1 MKKYFLFVMVTVSS
15 WSLVSCERGLKSESG
30 ESIVSFETKALCE
43 QASAMGLDESDIG
56 SFLFEVTDTKG
67 VVYSGLFRERP
78 EIVKVRAGECSF
90 SLRSRIYSGPEFDKP
105 LYGDYLVTD
114 VTAGEDFEVLLSCR
128 QLTSGVQ
135 IIYSQDFKD
144 EYPDGFVRITCRD
157 TLTND
162 VEETD
167 YHLTRTGF
175 CHFLPGLVTVNLI
188 KEPDAVPELLTGR
201 YCDASDMFSVT
212 VRMAP
217 MEASGTVRVK
227 VDTVLFRSWETYS
240 YGRKRTGK
248 SVFDAIS
255 VSDLPD
261 FEGDTVWVAGYV
273 SGYFINKKWYNLA
286 DTSAVTANI
295 ALSSSPYP
303 ESASPVAV
311 SVGKCKALNLK
322 EHPELFGERV
332 AILGIPGKLYELDGI
347 KKSQDYVLL

>member
-15 WSLVSCERGLKSESG
+15 WSLVSCETGLKSESG
-30 ESIVSFETKALCE
+30 ESIVSFDTKGFSE
-43 QASAMGLDESDIG
+43 QASSIGFDESDIG
-56 SFLFEVTDTKG
+56 SFLLEITDSKG
-67 VVYSGLFRERP
+67 TVYDGLFRDRP
-78 EIVKVRAGECSF
+78 ETIKVRSGECSF
-90 SLRSRIYSGPEFDKP
+90 SLRSRVYSGPEFDKP
-105 LYGDYLVTD
+105 LFGDHVVAD
-114 VTAGEDFEVLLSCR
+114 VTGGENFEVVLSCR

-135 IIYSQDFKD
+135 IIYSQEFRD
-144 EYPDGFVRITCRD
+144 EYPEGFVRISCRD
-157 TLTND
+157 TVTND
-162 VEETD
+162 VEEVD
-167 YHLTRTGF
+167 YPVTRTEF

-188 KEPDAVPELLTGR
+188 KGPDEVPELLTGR
-201 YCDASDMFSVT
+201 YCEGADMFSVA
-212 VRMAP
+212 VKLSP
-217 MEASGTVRVK
+217 MEAFGTVRVE
-227 VDTVLFRSWETYS
+227 VDTALVRYGETYS

-248 SVFDAIS
+248 SVFDAIY